1 MLSFSRLPDRVAAF
15 AAAALLAG
23 CGVPERI
30 PLPAPVPLT
39 QGGTV
44 VPAHG
49 AGLGIDFGDGFL
61 GQELLR
67 TEILAVGVIGGL
79 GDRVGVALYSFN
91 ETRQNDQGGTFIRAK
106 VRAGPLL
113 GPKSSVAAA
122 FAYSTSSRVSADLQD
137 ERVTALDLAIPAE
150 RLLAASADGWH
161 ELSVYLGPRIIFE
174 NYDDRLTPGESLE
187 ATHAGGLAGIHG
199 RAGRFHLFGELNF
212 LHFPGRVVRGQPY
225 DSGWMVIPSVGIA
238 LHFGPSHRWGK

>member
-1 MLSFSRLPDRVAAF
+1 MRSFYRPPDRVVTLAV
-15 AAAALLAG
+15 AALVAG
-23 CGVPERI
+23 CGVSERI

-49 AGLGIDFGDGFL
+49 AGIGIDFGDGFL
-61 GQELLR
+61 GQELMR
-67 TEILAVGVIGGL
+67 TEILSVGLIGGL
-79 GDRVGVALYSFN
+79 GDRVGAALYSFN
-91 ETRQNDQGGTFIRAK
+91 ETRANDQGGTFIRMK

-122 FAYSTSSRVSADLQD
+122 FAFATSSRVSGDLQD
-137 ERVTALDLAIPAE
+137 ERVTTLDLAVPAE
-150 RLLAASADGWH
+150 RLLAASADGRH
-161 ELSVYLGPRIIFE
+161 ELSAYLGPRIIFE

-212 LHFPGRVVRGQPY
+212 LHFPGRIVRGQSY
-225 DSGWMVIPSVGIA
+225 DGGWMVIPSVGFA

>member
-1 MLSFSRLPDRVAAF
+1 MCRSPQPSSRLVGLAM
-15 AAAALLAG
+15 AALLAG
-23 CGVPERI
+23 CEAPARI
-30 PLPAPVPLT
+30 ALPAPVPLT

-61 GQELLR
+61 GQELMR
-67 TEILAVGVIGGL
+67 TEILAVGLVGGL
-79 GDRVGVALYSFN
+79 GDRVGAAFYNFN
-91 ETRQNDQGGTFIRAK
+91 ETQENDQGGTFIRMK

-113 GPKSSVAAA
+113 GPKTSVAAA
-122 FAYSTSSRVSADLQD
+122 FAFATSSRVSGDLQD
-137 ERVTALDLAIPAE
+137 ERVTTLDLAVPAE

-161 ELSVYLGPRIIFE
+161 ELSGYLGPRIIFE

-187 ATHAGGLAGIHG
+187 ATHVGGLAGIHG
-199 RAGRFHLFGELNF
+199 RAGRFHLFGELNY
-212 LHFPGRVVRGQPY
+212 LHLPGRVVRGQSY
-225 DSGWMVIPSVGIA
+225 DGGWMVVPSVGVA